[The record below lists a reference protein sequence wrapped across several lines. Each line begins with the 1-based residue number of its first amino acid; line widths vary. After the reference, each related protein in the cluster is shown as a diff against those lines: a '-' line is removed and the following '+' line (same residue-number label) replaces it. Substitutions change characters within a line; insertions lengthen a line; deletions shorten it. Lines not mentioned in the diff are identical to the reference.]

1 MENTR
6 RGLEEAM
13 ALVVGLPLNKDQ
25 GSLRAGKESL
35 WLVICLQ
42 LTVLLV
48 LIPVV
53 EVAAGLTLGNSQ
65 EAVVKF
71 DASVADRCEPSL
83 DSEEL
88 SEFWPSLALGAVVFG
103 VMLIQFDIGIAYDSV
118 LVMQLRE
125 DLQDLFDMGVP
136 CVVDKEKNRFEMSA
150 L

>member
-13 ALVVGLPLNKDQ
+13 ALVVGLPLDKDQ

-35 WLVICLQ
+35 WFVIGLQ

-48 LIPVV
+48 LIPIV

-65 EAVVKF
+65 EAVVEF

-88 SEFWPSLALGAVVFG
+88 SEFRSRLALGAVIFG
-103 VMLIQFDIGIAYDSV
+103 VVLIQLDVGIAYDSM

-125 DLQDLFDMGVP
+125 NLQELFDVGVP